1 MYFFPGYGWCSA
13 WDEKAGARELNY
25 LSDVDVIYVT
35 EAPDPEHQD
44 RRRGRQAMTITA
56 AMTR

>member
-1 MYFFPGYGWCSA
+1 MYFLPGYGRCSA

-35 EAPDPEHQD
+35 EAPDPEQQT
-44 RRRGRQAMTITA
+44 RRRCHQAMTITA